1 MSHKDDWPKELNT
14 ARLLRMH
21 GANGERY
28 RYLAAVAPVIDA
40 DKSWIVL
47 MEKKAK
53 TI

>member
-1 MSHKDDWPKELNT
+1 MQHKADWPKGLNT
-14 ARLLRMH
+14 SRLLRMH

-47 MEKKAK
+47 MAKKG
-53 TI
+53 